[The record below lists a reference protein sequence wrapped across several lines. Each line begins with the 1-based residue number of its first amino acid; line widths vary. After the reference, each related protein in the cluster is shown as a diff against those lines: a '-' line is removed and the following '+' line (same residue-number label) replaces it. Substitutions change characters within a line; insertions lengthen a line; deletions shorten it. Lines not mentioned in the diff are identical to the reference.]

1 MKKILNEIRLSQ
13 TEVISE
19 SKCSVVKK
27 ILALILKKGGA
38 NM

>member
-1 MKKILNEIRLSQ
+1 MKKILNEIRPSQ

-19 SKCSVVKK
+19 GKYSVVEK
-27 ILALILKKGGA
+27 ILALILQKGGT